1 MESVLEKLS
10 SYNIFNNLLPGVMF
24 VIFAKQFTNI
34 NLVQED
40 VFIAAFLYYF
50 IGLIISRVGS
60 LVLEPLLIK
69 IGLIKYASYEKYVAI
84 SAKDPKLDILNET
97 NNMFRTM
104 ATLFIFILGAKV
116 YDQIISSYPKLES
129 IQFYFWSISLFL
141 LFLFSYWKQSKYITK
156 RINS

>member
-69 IGLIKYASYEKYVAI
+69 IGLIKYASY
-84 SAKDPKLDILNET
+84 
-97 NNMFRTM
+97 
-104 ATLFIFILGAKV
+104 
-116 YDQIISSYPKLES
+116 
-129 IQFYFWSISLFL
+129 
-141 LFLFSYWKQSKYITK
+141 
-156 RINS
+156 